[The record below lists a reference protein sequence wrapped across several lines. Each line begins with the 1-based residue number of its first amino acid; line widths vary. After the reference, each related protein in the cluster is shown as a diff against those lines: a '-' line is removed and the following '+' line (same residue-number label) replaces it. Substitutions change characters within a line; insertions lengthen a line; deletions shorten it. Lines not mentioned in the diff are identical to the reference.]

1 MLIFGPLTNK
11 EILKKLPKGSLRRFS
26 LNVWMGVINDNLIGP
41 HFLPNTLNGK
51 VYENFLRE
59 HVFELLE
66 DVPLE
71 IRRGMRYQH
80 DGCPAHFRITVREW
94 LNMNFPDRWIGRGG
108 PIPWPARCPDLT
120 PMDYYVWGYMK
131 SLVYDVSPVPTVQE
145 LQRRIISAANEII
158 QNLTSSVV
166 KSQLRKRMRLC
177 VRNRGSHFENEL

>member
-1 MLIFGPLTNK
+1 
-11 EILKKLPKGSLRRFS
+11 
-26 LNVWMGVINDNLIGP
+26 MGVINDNLIGP

-51 VYENFLRE
+51 YENFLRE

-66 DVPLE
+66 DVPLK

-120 PMDYYVWGYMK
+120 PMDYCVWGHME
-131 SLVYDVSPVPTVQE
+131 SLVYDVSPVSTVQE
-145 LQRRIISAANEII
+145 L
-158 QNLTSSVV
+158 
-166 KSQLRKRMRLC
+166 
-177 VRNRGSHFENEL
+177 